1 VFPDS
6 QRLDRRFI
14 RLLYECLFDT
24 MRLST
29 LVYKL
34 GQTIENLEYRLTNDE
49 VQLAEYANTG
59 RQLPSPEMMH

>member
-1 VFPDS
+1 
-6 QRLDRRFI
+6 
-14 RLLYECLFDT
+14 

-29 LVYKL
+29 LIYKL